1 MLGRSFAM
9 KDRVLLNTVPVADPS
24 SRPLRLN
31 RRPRRAGRS
40 AARVRAVAVS
50 LLLFAACSRSA
61 DTNPPSV
68 GGITITPAIPKP
80 AFTLRDTDGRPFN
93 FRTQTHG
100 KLTFL
105 FFGYTHCPDVCPL
118 QMANLASALHELP
131 PRLAHNVMVVFVTTD
146 SERDTPQRLRQWLD
160 RFDSSFVGLTGTL
173 ARVNAA
179 QAQLRVLVPVEH
191 EASGAGTYSVGHSAV
206 VLAFSPDD
214 SAHVVYPIGVRQSAW
229 TADLQR
235 LADFAP
241 PDAPP

>member
-1 MLGRSFAM
+1 MIALISQMHPGAGPTQSRS
-9 KDRVLLNTVPVADPS
+9 DHS
-24 SRPLRLN
+24 SAYGLPLRLN
-31 RRPRRAGRS
+31 RRASTP
-40 AARVRAVAVS
+40 ARVCAAAVS

-61 DTNPPSV
+61 SSNPPSV

-93 FRTQTHG
+93 FRTHTYG

-131 PRLAHNVMVVFVTTD
+131 PRLAHNVMVIFVTTD

-160 RFDSSFVGLTGTL
+160 QFDAGFVGLIGTL

-179 QAQLRVLVPVEH
+179 QAQLRVLVPAEH
-191 EASGAGTYSVGHSAV
+191 EGSGAGSYSVGHSGV

-214 SAHVVYPIGVRQSAW
+214 SAHLVYSPGVQQSAW
-229 TADLQR
+229 TADLRR
-235 LADFAP
+235 LADFVP
-241 PDAPP
+241 PDAAP